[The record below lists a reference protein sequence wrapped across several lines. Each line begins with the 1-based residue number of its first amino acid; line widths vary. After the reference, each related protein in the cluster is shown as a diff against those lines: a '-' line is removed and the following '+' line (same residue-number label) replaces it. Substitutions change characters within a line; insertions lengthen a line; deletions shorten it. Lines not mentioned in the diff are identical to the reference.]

1 MEYRLL
7 KAEKIQKLRVKIAEL
22 NEELKDLKE
31 SFDIRDG
38 HLGLDTGSL
47 VATNEESLTGDGV
60 YLGYIREI
68 DFEIVEWDCF
78 NPETGK
84 IKICAMDRPY
94 LLRPATEKEKKLIL
108 TKTRGRRFTN

>member
-1 MEYRLL
+1 MESRKL

-22 NEELKDLKE
+22 NEELDVLKE

-38 HLGLDTGSL
+38 YLGLEPGAL

-60 YLGYIREI
+60 YLGYIRII

-78 NPETGK
+78 NPVTKDVEIG
-84 IKICAMDRPY
+84 ALDRPY
-94 LLRPATEKEKKLIL
+94 LLRPATKKEK
-108 TKTRGRRFTN
+108 TNSRKD